1 MIPNISRQL
10 PLNTIP
16 IFLSSL
22 IVSCASIDKVDF
34 VDATSLVDARLYGD
48 DNPTS
53 AWDKQSTLTTG
64 VAVATAL
71 MNDALLKRDL
81 AVIVEYQE
89 EYSKSGLLPNPT
101 ISGALG
107 IAIDGMSGAPLVMK
121 GMQGLGWLW
130 TRPDRMASAEATV
143 QQAILSASNRAITLA
158 SVARTAHAHVYF
170 SQATLVLA
178 HEDQETAEQAVSL
191 ITALHGAG
199 EASQTDIDGSLL
211 ELAKSK
217 SIVVDRSNDVEQNK
231 LALLASM
238 GIPTWSTDFL
248 VLEPELEPI
257 QDSMTEVELLA
268 IATKNRF
275 DLGVKHSKVVQ
286 RSAEL
291 GLANPPQITASVAF
305 NENFNDREALL
316 AGASVV
322 IQLDG
327 EANEAIADSKLVQA
341 QLELSDALRVA
352 LHEVRQALQ
361 QYRSA
366 NEKLQISR
374 DEIVNLAK
382 AQHDRAL
389 KFEEQGELDPLS
401 IIPIKRQFIAADVL
415 VLAHKENLIVA
426 QIKLQLA
433 IGGTFKASMPTDIAH
448 ESHPSKGFKQ

>member
-48 DNPTS
+48 DNPIS

-191 ITALHGAG
+191 ITAPVSYTHL
-199 EASQTDIDGSLL
+199 TL
-211 ELAKSK
+211 
-217 SIVVDRSNDVEQNK
+217 
-231 LALLASM
+231 
-238 GIPTWSTDFL
+238 PT
-248 VLEPELEPI
+248 
-257 QDSMTEVELLA
+257 
-268 IATKNRF
+268 
-275 DLGVKHSKVVQ
+275 
-286 RSAEL
+286 
-291 GLANPPQITASVAF
+291 
-305 NENFNDREALL
+305 
-316 AGASVV
+316 
-322 IQLDG
+322 
-327 EANEAIADSKLVQA
+327 
-341 QLELSDALRVA
+341 
-352 LHEVRQALQ
+352 
-361 QYRSA
+361 
-366 NEKLQISR
+366 
-374 DEIVNLAK
+374 K
-382 AQHDRAL
+382 A
-389 KFEEQGELDPLS
+389 
-401 IIPIKRQFIAADVL
+401 
-415 VLAHKENLIVA
+415 
-426 QIKLQLA
+426 
-433 IGGTFKASMPTDIAH
+433 
-448 ESHPSKGFKQ
+448 

>member
-10 PLNTIP
+10 PLNIIP

-231 LALLASM
+231 LTLLASM
-238 GIPTWSTDFL
+238 GIPT
-248 VLEPELEPI
+248 
-257 QDSMTEVELLA
+257 
-268 IATKNRF
+268 
-275 DLGVKHSKVVQ
+275 
-286 RSAEL
+286 
-291 GLANPPQITASVAF
+291 
-305 NENFNDREALL
+305 
-316 AGASVV
+316 
-322 IQLDG
+322 
-327 EANEAIADSKLVQA
+327 
-341 QLELSDALRVA
+341 
-352 LHEVRQALQ
+352 
-361 QYRSA
+361 
-366 NEKLQISR
+366 
-374 DEIVNLAK
+374 
-382 AQHDRAL
+382 
-389 KFEEQGELDPLS
+389 
-401 IIPIKRQFIAADVL
+401 
-415 VLAHKENLIVA
+415 
-426 QIKLQLA
+426 
-433 IGGTFKASMPTDIAH
+433 
-448 ESHPSKGFKQ
+448 